1 MKGCILYDSDDVK
14 TQKSQIHREREQ
26 RGGGIRGQVEGRI
39 GSLCVMGLEFLFGK
53 VEEF

>member
-1 MKGCILYDSDDVK
+1 MKGYVLYDVK
-14 TQKSQIHREREQ
+14 PQKSQAHREREQ
-26 RGGGIRGQVEGRI
+26 RGWGDQGPVEGRI